1 MSGTSP
7 GPLHPIG
14 NALRDGRRFM
24 VAVRRL
30 RPFIKPHVHSLLL
43 ASLAAVGYAVVT
55 LLEPWPIQFLFDGVL
70 LGRKVHFLGHTLKSV
85 HGDPIALLIGSVAA
99 ILVLAALRGQ
109 LYYTQNVLTA
119 GAGQEVVMSLRRE
132 LFRHLQS
139 LSLRYHHG
147 ERLGDIL
154 MRLTG
159 DIVMLRD
166 MVVAALLN
174 TLSHTLVVAGVLF
187 VMLTINWKLT
197 LVAAAVAPALYV
209 ILSTFR
215 VRLMEAAALQ
225 RKREGKLVSS
235 AHEVLQAI
243 HVVQANTAEEH
254 EQDRFR
260 EMNKRSLNAGIRS
273 TRIEAQL
280 HRAVQIT
287 IAAGVGATLGLGAL
301 DVLAGRLSPGQL
313 LVFAAYVRGLYGPL
327 RQVSKT
333 VQRTAK
339 ASACADRVLE
349 VLEEKPEIQS
359 APGAPVLQ
367 NVQGAISL
375 HHVTFG
381 YSTGKL
387 VLRDV
392 HLDIAPRTTVALVG
406 PTGSGKTTFLNLIPR
421 FYDPLSGEVRIDGM
435 EVRDLDL
442 KSLRGH
448 IGYLTQEVV
457 VMGLTVLDNIAY
469 GAIGKNGSDPTE
481 EEIQG
486 AARAAYAHE
495 FIVKLPQGYDTVLG
509 ERGATLS
516 GGQRQRIAIARAFI
530 RDARILLF
538 DEPMTGL
545 DPLAEQAVQRAFA
558 NLSRGRTT
566 IVVAHHLSTILHA
579 DRILFLESGR
589 IVEQG
594 SHEELLERAGAYA
607 EFYRTQWSLPTPE
620 PT

>member
-1 MSGTSP
+1 MSPIFS
-7 GPLHPIG
+7 GPLRW
-14 NALRDGRRFM
+14 LTTSTRDTRRYLAA
-24 VAVRRL
+24 VARL
-30 RPFIKPHVHSLLL
+30 RPYLKPHWPALFL
-43 ASLAAVGYAVVT
+43 ASLAAVGYAIVT

-70 LGRKVHFLGHTLKSV
+70 LGRKVHFLGHTLKNV

-119 GAGQEVVMSLRRE
+119 TAGQDVVMSLRRE

-139 LSLRYHHG
+139 LSLRYHRR

-159 DIVMLRD
+159 DIVMLRE
-166 MVVAALLN
+166 MVVSALLS
-174 TLSHTLVVAGVLF
+174 TVSHTLVVIGVLC
-187 VMLTINWKLT
+187 VMLSINWRLT
-197 LVAAAVAPALYV
+197 LIAAAIAPVLFLV
-209 ILSTFR
+209 LSVFR
-215 VRLMEAAALQ
+215 ARLIEAAALQ
-225 RKREGKLVSS
+225 RKREGQLVSS
-235 AHEVLQAI
+235 AHEVLQAV

-254 EQDRFR
+254 EENRFR
-260 EMNKRSLNAGIRS
+260 DMNRRSLRAGIRS
-273 TRIEAQL
+273 TRIEARL
-280 HRAVQIT
+280 HRAVQVT

-327 RQVSKT
+327 RQISKV

-359 APGAPVLQ
+359 APDAPALEDVR
-367 NVQGAISL
+367 GAITL
-375 HHVTFG
+375 DHVTFG
-381 YSTGKL
+381 YVSGEP

-392 HLDIAPRTTVALVG
+392 HLEIEPRTTVALVG

-421 FYDPLSGEVRIDGM
+421 FYDPLSGEVRIDGR
-435 EVRDLDL
+435 EVRAVDV
-442 KSLRGH
+442 KSLRRH
-448 IGYLTQEVV
+448 ISYLTQEVV
-457 VMGLTVLDNIAY
+457 VMGLTVRENIAY
-469 GAIGKNGSDPTE
+469 GAIGRSGCAPTE
-481 EEIQG
+481 EEILSASRG
-486 AARAAYAHE
+486 AYAHE
-495 FIVKLPQGYDTVLG
+495 FILKLPDGYDSVLG
-509 ERGATLS
+509 DRGATLS

-530 RDARILLF
+530 RDAEILLF

-579 DRILFLESGR
+579 DRILFLQNGR

-594 SHEELLERAGAYA
+594 SHEQLLERSGAYA
-607 EFYRTQWSLPTPE
+607 EFYRTQWSIPE
-620 PT
+620 PA

>member
-7 GPLHPIG
+7 PLRSIG
-14 NALRDGRRFM
+14 NAFRDGRRFM
-24 VAVRRL
+24 AAVRRL
-30 RPFIKPHVHSLLL
+30 RPYIKPHISSLVL
-43 ASLAAVGYAVVT
+43 ASLAAVGYAIVT

-99 ILVLAALRGQ
+99 ILLLAALRGQ

-119 GAGQEVVMSLRRE
+119 TAGQDVVMSLRRE
-132 LFRHLQS
+132 LFRHLHS
-139 LSLRYHHG
+139 LSLRYHQR

-166 MVVAALLN
+166 MVVAALLS
-174 TLSHTLVVAGVLF
+174 TLSHTLVVAGVLC

-197 LVAAAVAPALYV
+197 LVAAAVAPVLF
-209 ILSTFR
+209 ITLSIFR

-225 RKREGKLVSS
+225 RKREGQLVSS

-260 EMNKRSLNAGIRS
+260 EMNQRSLTAGIRS

-280 HRAVQIT
+280 HRAVQVT
-287 IAAGVGATLGLGAL
+287 IAAGVGATLGLGTL

-327 RQVSKT
+327 RQVSKV

-339 ASACADRVLE
+339 ASACADRVLD

-359 APGAPVLQ
+359 ASGAPALQ
-367 NVQGAISL
+367 NVRGAISL
-375 HHVTFG
+375 HNVTFG
-381 YSTGKL
+381 YVPGKP

-392 HLDIAPRTTVALVG
+392 HLDIAPCTTVALVG

-435 EVRDLDL
+435 EVRELDL
-442 KSLRGH
+442 RSLRRH
-448 IGYLTQEVV
+448 ISYLTQEVV
-457 VMGLTVLDNIAY
+457 VMGLTVRDNIAY

-481 EEIQG
+481 EEIQS

-495 FIVKLPQGYDTVLG
+495 FIVKLPRGYDTVLG

-558 NLSRGRTT
+558 DLSRGRTT

-579 DRILFLESGR
+579 DRILFLAGGR

-594 SHEELLERAGAYA
+594 SHEQLLERAGAYA
-607 EFYRTQWSLPTPE
+607 EFYRTQWSLPAPE
-620 PT
+620 PA